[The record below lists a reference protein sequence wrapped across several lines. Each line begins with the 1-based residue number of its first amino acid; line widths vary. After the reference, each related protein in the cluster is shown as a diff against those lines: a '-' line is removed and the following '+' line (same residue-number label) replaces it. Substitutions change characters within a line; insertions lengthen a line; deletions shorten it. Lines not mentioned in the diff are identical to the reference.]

1 MPRRILPRGMHFL
14 RVMKN
19 KAGQTLLETCIV
31 MMLLCLVFFGLI
43 QLSQLSASKEI
54 LDYAASCGTRA
65 RSVGFN
71 EFMVGKVVRVAAIP
85 NAGRILE
92 PVVVRSANL
101 APLPDTPGAAW
112 DSALTAQPRSPQYA
126 IERARIPLYLG
137 GDNWGQLPGILN
149 YEYWDTGTDSRG
161 AIGFTLHDSAG
172 SGLGVHT
179 AQEVPLWTP
188 LHRLI
193 YDGDTIPLGGDAI
206 LENHYP
212 LYLQYD

>member
-1 MPRRILPRGMHFL
+1 
-14 RVMKN
+14 MKH
-19 KAGQTLLETCIV
+19 KAGQALIETCIV
-31 MMLLCLVFFGLI
+31 MMLLCLIFFGLI

-85 NAGRILE
+85 NAGKLLE
-92 PVVVRSANL
+92 PVMVRPANP
-101 APLPDTPGAAW
+101 APLSGTPGTAW
-112 DSALTAQPRSPQYA
+112 DYALTAQPASPQYP
-126 IERARIPLYLG
+126 IESARIPLYLG
-137 GDNWGQLPGILN
+137 GDSAGRLPGILD
-149 YEYWDTGTDSRG
+149 YEYWDNLSTDARG
-161 AIGFTLHDSAG
+161 NIGFIMYDSAG

-193 YDGDTIPLGGDAI
+193 YDGDTFPLAGDAI

-212 LYLQYD
+212 LYLNYDNQ